1 MFLITDWNKIKAE
14 YIAGNDTLQEL
25 AEKYSVS
32 SSTIMKRAAK
42 EKWADARKKNG
53 RKKEEKTAEK
63 IIEKQSNDIADGL
76 TRLNDL
82 AFRMLEKLEAAVD
95 EIDEKEMSIVTQVRK
110 NTIDEDGDEAEIT
123 TKTENLYV
131 LKNKVQTSKL
141 RQITS
146 AMKDVKEILSGDSD
160 KSNEV
165 KLIIGKDDFDEWSV

>member
-1 MFLITDWNKIKAE
+1 MFLITDWNKVKNE
-14 YIAGNDTLQEL
+14 YITSSISLREL
-25 AEKYSVS
+25 AKQYDISYSTMS
-32 SSTIMKRAAK
+32 KRANK
-42 EKWADARKKNG
+42 EKWNEQRNQNG
-53 RKKEEKTAEK
+53 IKMASKTVEK

>member
-14 YIAGNDTLQEL
+14 YIASDVSMQEL
-25 AEKYSVS
+25 ANKYNIS
-32 SSTIMKRAAK
+32 SSTMRKKAAK
-42 EKWADARKKNG
+42 EKWSEQRNNVVTKV
-53 RKKEEKTAEK
+53 EQKTAEK
-63 IIEKQSNDIADGL
+63 IAEKQSNDIADGL